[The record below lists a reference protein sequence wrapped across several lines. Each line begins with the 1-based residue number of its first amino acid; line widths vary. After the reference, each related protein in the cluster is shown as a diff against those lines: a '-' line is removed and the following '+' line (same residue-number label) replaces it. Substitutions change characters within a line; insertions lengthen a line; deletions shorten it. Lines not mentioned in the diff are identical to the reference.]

1 MSKNL
6 KTLIA
11 VGGTG
16 GHVIPGLSLASHL
29 AEKNFKIKITT
40 DKRGYNY
47 IKGFENYDI
56 SILPSFPIKNKNF
69 VRKLLFFHRTITFFY
84 RNVYLLYEIFC
95 VFLRFV

>member
-29 AEKNFKIKITT
+29 AEKNFKIIA
-40 DKRGYNY
+40 
-47 IKGFENYDI
+47 EA
-56 SILPSFPIKNKNF
+56 
-69 VRKLLFFHRTITFFY
+69 
-84 RNVYLLYEIFC
+84 YEILTNKDKYRKNNFNSIWWTI
-95 VFLRFV
+95 V